1 MRCGRAVRRA
11 RGCASRAS
19 DRRKSGHWLVAN
31 AQCLTNGQVRQLVER
46 HGWKLVA
53 RDNGAIGW
61 SGTIHLAD
69 RTHPTHWA
77 WLYALSRS
85 REEACRVVSE
95 DTFPKRASACC
106 LPAHHPQHRLT
117 TCPSSKPTTPGRHAR
132 VRLEET
138 PKLEEH
144 HYPRVAPGGARV
156 IMTRGVSLNRTTPH
170 LESLRLS

>member
-53 RDNGAIGW
+53 RDSGAIGW
-61 SGTIHLAD
+61 SGAIHLAD

-85 REEACRVVSE
+85 REGTCRVVSE

-106 LPAHHPQHRLT
+106 LLAHHPQHRLT
-117 TCPSSKPTTPGRHAR
+117 TCPSSKPTTSERHAR
-132 VRLEET
+132 VRLEEKRQNSRNT
-138 PKLEEH
+138 T
-144 HYPRVAPGGARV
+144 
-156 IMTRGVSLNRTTPH
+156 TRVSLLGAH
-170 LESLRLS
+170 A